1 MNQNYKNIIKS
12 QRTLVDN
19 FRNLVN
25 SKREKELH
33 LPIKSSRPNGSN
45 LKNISNTR
53 ALNDNLKKKSIDH
66 NNHVLNKYLTSTSKI
81 STLKKHETV
90 KIDYKPDVY
99 KIIKQD
105 NLVKYDDSTTILSND
120 VSYKTIK
127 DVKKNDLP
135 SGIDRKI
142 KKYS

>member
-1 MNQNYKNIIKS
+1 
-12 QRTLVDN
+12 
-19 FRNLVN
+19 
-25 SKREKELH
+25 
-33 LPIKSSRPNGSN
+33 LPLKSSRPSGSN

-90 KIDYKPDVY
+90 KIDYKPEVY

-135 SGIDRKI
+135 SGIIEK
-142 KKYS
+142 

>member
-1 MNQNYKNIIKS
+1 
-12 QRTLVDN
+12 
-19 FRNLVN
+19 
-25 SKREKELH
+25 
-33 LPIKSSRPNGSN
+33 LPLKSSRPSGSN

-66 NNHVLNKYLTSTSKI
+66 NNHVLNKYLTSSVKSTSKI

-90 KIDYKPDVY
+90 KIDYKPEVY

-127 DVKKNDLP
+127 DAKKNDLP
-135 SGIDRKI
+135 SGIIEK
-142 KKYS
+142 